1 MPNAQKEK
9 ASQAEEDTAVGVK
22 RPAEASSKDQF
33 SVTKKLSSSSET
45 NEETRKSWVYVV
57 IHTQV
62 EDRRS
67 EGSDDIVS
75 IHRSAKKAN
84 KAARKYFRENIM
96 NGDEDEDE
104 VNESEN
110 GGLYRAEIE
119 NNYPGYQECW
129 NESVEVRRVELED

>member
-45 NEETRKSWVYVV
+45 NEETRKSWLYAV

-67 EGSDDIVS
+67 DGSDDIVS
-75 IHRSAKKAN
+75 IHR
-84 KAARKYFRENIM
+84 
-96 NGDEDEDE
+96 
-104 VNESEN
+104 
-110 GGLYRAEIE
+110 
-119 NNYPGYQECW
+119 
-129 NESVEVRRVELED
+129 VRRRQTRQQGSTSEKISMMMTRTKKST